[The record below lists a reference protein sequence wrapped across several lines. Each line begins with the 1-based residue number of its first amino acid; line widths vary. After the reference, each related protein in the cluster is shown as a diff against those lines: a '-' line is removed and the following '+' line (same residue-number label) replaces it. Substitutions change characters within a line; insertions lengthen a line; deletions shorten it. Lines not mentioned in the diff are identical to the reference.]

1 MSVLNSKKCIK
12 KSNIS
17 NKFNPINTSNNITTP
32 SIDCKAINPSDSK
45 DSIDFSYN
53 LPWVEK
59 YRPKKL
65 EEIKGQDKIVNFLKN
80 IIDNCSF
87 PHLLFYG
94 GSGSGKTSV
103 ILSVIDQYFG
113 RKKKLMVMR
122 LDASDDRGIN
132 SVRDEIKAFAEK
144 KNYFQKGI
152 KVIILDEADSMTFD
166 AQFALRRIIE
176 KYSNNTR
183 FCLICNYENKIIP
196 AIKSR
201 CTEFK
206 FNSISNDN
214 LIARLKYVSKCENLK
229 IKKDIIDTIC
239 KISKG
244 DLRKGINLLQ
254 TVSLCDVSKVNVNLC
269 YSISGFPNPKE
280 IKIILDN
287 LLNPKLSFNQ
297 IHSKVKKII
306 LDNGYSISL
315 IIKELIS
322 SIILDIQKKMFNA
335 NDFILIFSK
344 LANLE
349 NQVIKSTFGDI
360 YLSSLISIF
369 KKN

>member
-1 MSVLNSKKCIK
+1 MSELK
-12 KSNIS
+12 KSS
-17 NKFNPINTSNNITTP
+17 KENTHNN
-32 SIDCKAINPSDSK
+32 
-45 DSIDFSYN
+45 YN

-59 YRPKKL
+59 YRPLKL
-65 EEIKGQDKIVNFLKN
+65 EDVKGQNKIVESLKN
-80 IIDNCSF
+80 IIENGSF

-94 GSGSGKTSV
+94 GSGFGKTSV

-113 RKKKLMVMR
+113 KKKKLMVMR

-144 KNYFQKGI
+144 KNYFQSGI

-201 CTEFK
+201 CAEFK
-206 FNSISNDN
+206 FNSISDKDMKE
-214 LIARLKYVSKCENLK
+214 RLKYVSSCENIK
-229 IKKDIIDTIC
+229 IKNEIIDTIS

-244 DLRKGINLLQ
+244 DLRKAINLLQ
-254 TVSLCDVSKVNVNLC
+254 TVSLCDANKVNSKIC

-280 IKIILDN
+280 ISTILEILLDKKLDFNKSLTKIDKIIN
-287 LLNPKLSFNQ
+287 E
-297 IHSKVKKII
+297 
-306 LDNGYSISL
+306 NGYSISL
-315 IIKELIS
+315 ILKEINESIIIKIKNKELEG
-322 SIILDIQKKMFNA
+322 KE
-335 NDFILIFSK
+335 FINIFSEI
-344 LANLE
+344 ANLE

-360 YLSSLISIF
+360 YLSSLVSIF
-369 KKN
+369 KNKYKIKID

>member
-1 MSVLNSKKCIK
+1 MTD
-12 KSNIS
+12 
-17 NKFNPINTSNNITTP
+17 PNNEL
-32 SIDCKAINPSDSK
+32 KEEEYNNN
-45 DSIDFSYN
+45 YN

-59 YRPKKL
+59 YRPAKL
-65 EEIKGQDKIVNFLKN
+65 DDIKGQDKIVQSLKN
-80 IIDNCSF
+80 IIENGSF

-94 GSGSGKTSV
+94 GSGFGKTSV

-113 RKKKLMVMR
+113 KMKKLMVMR

-144 KNYFQKGI
+144 KNYFQSGI

-201 CTEFK
+201 CAEFK
-206 FNSISNDN
+206 FSSISDKD
-214 LIARLKYVSKCENLK
+214 LKERLKYVANCENIK
-229 IKKDIIDTIC
+229 IKNEIIETIS

-244 DLRKGINLLQ
+244 DLRKAINLLQ
-254 TVSLCDVSKVNVNLC
+254 TVSLCDENKVSTKIC
-269 YSISGFPNPKE
+269 YSVSGFPNPKE
-280 IKIILDN
+280 ILIILKI
-287 LLNPKLSFNQ
+287 LLDKKLNFNKSLAK
-297 IHSKVKKII
+297 ISKLVY
-306 LDNGYSISL
+306 DNGYSISL
-315 IIKELIS
+315 LLKEINETIIIKIKDKELVGKNYIS
-322 SIILDIQKKMFNA
+322 
-335 NDFILIFSK
+335 IFSEIAK
-344 LANLE
+344 LE

-369 KKN
+369 KKNIKN

>member
-1 MSVLNSKKCIK
+1 MSDFT
-12 KSNIS
+12 
-17 NKFNPINTSNNITTP
+17 NK
-32 SIDCKAINPSDSK
+32 SK
-45 DSIDFSYN
+45 DNIQNNYN

-59 YRPKKL
+59 YRPLKL
-65 EEIKGQDKIVNFLKN
+65 DDIKGQNKIVESLKN
-80 IIDNCSF
+80 IIENGSF

-94 GSGSGKTSV
+94 GSGFGKTSV
-103 ILSVIDQYFG
+103 ILSVIDEYFG
-113 RKKKLMVMR
+113 KKKKLMVMR

-144 KNYFQKGI
+144 KNYFQSGI

-201 CTEFK
+201 CAEFK
-206 FNSISNDN
+206 FNSITDKDMKE
-214 LIARLKYVSKCENLK
+214 RLKYVSKCENIN
-229 IKKDIIDTIC
+229 IKNEILDTVS

-244 DLRKGINLLQ
+244 DLRKAINLLQ
-254 TVSLCDVSKVNVNLC
+254 TVALCDENKINSKIC
-269 YSISGFPNPKE
+269 YSVSGFPNPKE
-280 IKIILDN
+280 INTIIN
-287 LLNPKLSFNQ
+287 ILLNDKLNFNK
-297 IHSKVKKII
+297 SLEKINKI
-306 LDNGYSISL
+306 VYDNGYSVSL
-315 IIKELIS
+315 ILKEISENIIIRIKNKEIVG
-322 SIILDIQKKMFNA
+322 QK
-335 NDFILIFSK
+335 FIKIFSEI
-344 LANLE
+344 ANLE

-369 KKN
+369 KKEFTKKIDK